1 MWMHEWTPWVA
12 VLKPG
17 DVPEWCPELLP
28 LEGGRAP
35 RCQESRLPPDSNL
48 NPTQPPFPT
57 TSLLECKGQG
67 MVFPAVGTVIK
78 ISIKGNALPTNHLV
92 SAVN

>member
-1 MWMHEWTPWVA
+1 MHERTPWVA

-17 DVPEWCPELLP
+17 DVAEWRLELLP

-57 TSLLECKGQG
+57 TSLLKLGG
-67 MVFPAVGTVIK
+67 RGTMFSSATGAVLT
-78 ISIKGNALPTNHLV
+78 ISVEGSSLRQTIQRLQ
-92 SAVN
+92 